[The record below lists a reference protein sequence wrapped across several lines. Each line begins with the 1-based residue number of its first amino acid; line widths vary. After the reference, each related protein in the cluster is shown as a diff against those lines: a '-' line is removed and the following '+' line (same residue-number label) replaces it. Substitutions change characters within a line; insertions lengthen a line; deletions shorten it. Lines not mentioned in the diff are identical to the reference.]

1 MRIAAIAALT
11 CASLAATPALAQSV
25 NLRMGSFQPVP
36 GPSFGAATGQTGAWN
51 PVNHEFS
58 WGGGEGPNQLVDLA
72 GQPTSASAGSFGCD
86 TSWCLVEGWSDD
98 VVNLFSSFANGDC
111 YVDPNFTTISGL
123 EPGHYVMTLY
133 GTTCFPSP
141 HNVYVQLSDG
151 SFSDV
156 AALGGAYDGSFD
168 NMTLG
173 VVAFDLAAG
182 VDVRIQTGTWG
193 AMCAVQL
200 TQLAQ
205 LATYCTS
212 KLNSQGCTAK
222 IGASVGDFASI
233 SGATP
238 FVIGASDVVTNTAG
252 LFFYGFA
259 SDIKPF
265 KGGFH
270 CVQAPT
276 PRTPAQFSGG
286 TAGVNCS
293 GSFSIDFNGYLQTP
307 PASNVEPGM
316 TLYGQYWYRDPNDPM
331 GFDSATSDAIVFG
344 VAP

>member
-1 MRIAAIAALT
+1 MRITAIAVLA
-11 CASLAATPALAQSV
+11 CASLAATPALAQSL

-36 GPSFGAATGQTGAWN
+36 SPSFGAAIGQTGEWN

-58 WGGGEGPNQLVDLA
+58 WGGGAAPNQLLDLA
-72 GQPTSASAGSFGCD
+72 GQPTSAFAGSFGCD
-86 TSWCLVEGWSDD
+86 TDWCLVSGWDDD
-98 VVNLFSSFANGDC
+98 VVNFFSSFANGDC

-123 EPGHYVMTLY
+123 EPGTYVLTAY

-141 HNVYVQLSDG
+141 HSVYVQLSDG
-151 SFSDV
+151 SFADNGIM
-156 AALGGAYDGSFD
+156 GGTYDGSFN
-168 NMTLG
+168 NMTQA
-173 VVAFDLAAG
+173 VFAFDVQAG
-182 VDVRIQTGTWG
+182 VNVRIQTTTYGS
-193 AMCAVQL
+193 MCAVQL
-200 TQLAQ
+200 TKLAQ
-205 LATYCTS
+205 PSIYCTS
-212 KLNSQGCTAK
+212 KVNSQGCTAK
-222 IGASVGDFASI
+222 IAALAGEHASI
-233 SGATP
+233 SDATP
-238 FVIGASDVVTNTAG
+238 FVLGASDVVTNTAG

-293 GSFSIDFNGYLQTP
+293 GSFSIDFNSYLQTP
-307 PASNVEPGM
+307 PAANVDPGM